1 MVTITSTCGGKTEPW
16 SLKLTGCGVLL
27 SVCFY
32 YPESPAGTFKQGV
45 PERDRQRER
54 DTGVSRPTCWFYYSQ
69 IQLHHNKQE
78 AQMFLPWTTREI
90 WQSVRGQFTRWKL
103 LSGAWSHKSS
113 TSWMENDPYSEFSR
127 DLHRA
132 AGLTSWI
139 ETVGMKPVI
148 GAFLP
153 KLLKHSPVHL
163 FTDGTDINKLAAV
176 SFLIVWIQTVIM
188 SHTHALTWNWITF
201 IFPSCDFS

>member
-1 MVTITSTCGGKTEPW
+1 MVVTVWCGRARQVLTSALSSTSGMNRTADSESDLMVTITSTCGGKTEPW

-54 DTGVSRPTCWFYYSQ
+54 HRCEQTNLLILLQSNSAASQQTGF
-69 IQLHHNKQE
+69 KQE

-132 AGLTSWI
+132 AGLTSQI

-148 GAFLP
+148 GSP
-153 KLLKHSPVHL
+153 KVTETLTCSPVHWWHWH
-163 FTDGTDINKLAAV
+163 K
-176 SFLIVWIQTVIM
+176 Q
-188 SHTHALTWNWITF
+188 
-201 IFPSCDFS
+201 

>member
-1 MVTITSTCGGKTEPW
+1 MAESMNGQTHMNHLWIDLLTMFVGSRQKHFSYKLSPLQNGCHSLVWKSSTGSDLSSVQHLRDEPDRWLWVRPDGDHHVNMWRKDWTLQW

-54 DTGVSRPTCWFYYSQ
+54 HRCEQTNLLILLQSNSAASQQTGF
-69 IQLHHNKQE
+69 KQE

-113 TSWMENDPYSEFSR
+113 TSWMENDP
-127 DLHRA
+127 
-132 AGLTSWI
+132 
-139 ETVGMKPVI
+139 
-148 GAFLP
+148 
-153 KLLKHSPVHL
+153 
-163 FTDGTDINKLAAV
+163 
-176 SFLIVWIQTVIM
+176 
-188 SHTHALTWNWITF
+188 
-201 IFPSCDFS
+201 